1 MLGSTLG
8 SIVVEAVPVG
18 LNLPVVKQP
27 PSVPSQRPLAPSP
40 VRSRPDSL
48 TVPHCAASYN
58 EHPADWSPNP
68 TGDRIAL
75 FLKSS
80 YTSRLDD
87 HLGRTLV
94 MSNEQEKQ
102 PKVDRPRLRFPSYT
116 LGSAVDLA
124 EAVYQQHGTECTLP
138 QLAASVDRSPKASS
152 FRQQV
157 AAARSFGFFQRRSKT
172 VELTD
177 LGQAVNDP
185 DRRVDALVE
194 AFLSVGLFRE
204 LYQRYEG
211 NVLPPSA
218 GLEGVLQELGV
229 AAEAARRA
237 RRVFHRSAAD
247 AGLFAAGSNRLI
259 RPSTSIRPPSEAEAA
274 ATPGD
279 APVTDADASSL
290 TSESVD
296 PVLGALVQKLA
307 DKDNFKDVD
316 QRKQWFE
323 IFKLTFEMVYGS
335 LSNGESSQ

>member
-1 MLGSTLG
+1 MSGEHEQQP
-8 SIVVEAVPVG
+8 EAD
-18 LNLPVVKQP
+18 
-27 PSVPSQRPLAPSP
+27 
-40 VRSRPDSL
+40 RSRL
-48 TVPHCAASYN
+48 H
-58 EHPADWSPNP
+58 
-68 TGDRIAL
+68 
-75 FLKSS
+75 
-80 YTSRLDD
+80 
-87 HLGRTLV
+87 
-94 MSNEQEKQ
+94 
-102 PKVDRPRLRFPSYT
+102 FPSYT
-116 LGSAVDLA
+116 LGSAVQLA

-157 AAARSFGFFQRRSKT
+157 AAARAFGFFQRRAKA

-185 DRRVDALVE
+185 DRRVDALVD
-194 AFLSVGLFRE
+194 AFLSVGLFKE
-204 LYQRYEG
+204 LYKRYEG

-247 AGLFAAGSNRLI
+247 AGLFAAGSNRLV
-259 RPSTSIRPPSEAEAA
+259 RPSSSIRPPLEAETS
-274 ATPGD
+274 ATSGD
-279 APVTDADASSL
+279 TPATDAAASSL
-290 TSESVD
+290 PSESVD

-307 DKDNFKDVD
+307 DKDNFKDVN

-323 IFKLTFEMVYGS
+323 IFRLTFEMVYGS